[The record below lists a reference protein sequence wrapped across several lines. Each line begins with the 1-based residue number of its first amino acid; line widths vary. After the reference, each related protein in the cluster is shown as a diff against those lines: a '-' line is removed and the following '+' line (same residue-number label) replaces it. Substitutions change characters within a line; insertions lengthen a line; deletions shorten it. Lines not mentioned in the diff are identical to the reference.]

1 MERRDF
7 LRSLAAAT
15 TGILVDQIPITAG
28 EAGRDRLRKLL
39 PLRKLG
45 RTGEAVTM
53 LGVGGWHIGR
63 MSETEAQATL
73 ETALEGGVRFFDSAE
88 GYQDGGSERRLGKLL
103 TPKHRD
109 LIFLMTKTYARDG
122 KMAKGHLETS
132 LRNLRTD
139 VIDLWQMHT
148 VETPEDVDGRIKEGV
163 LDVMVEAVESGKVRH
178 IGFTG
183 HMRPSA
189 HLRVLERTDVF
200 KTCQLPVNLADPSY
214 ESFIRRVVPSL
225 VERKLGIIAMKSL
238 ANGGFFGGSQQG
250 EHGDKPKAVPD
261 RVRVADAIHFVLSLP
276 VSVLV
281 TGPDDRHQMAE
292 KIELVRSF
300 QGMNESRRGALI
312 NRVSELAKNGLE
324 FYKA

>member
-7 LRSLAAAT
+7 LRSLVAAT

-28 EAGRDRLRKLL
+28 EAGRDRLGKLL

-88 GYQDGGSERRLGKLL
+88 GYQGGGSERRLGKLL

-225 VERKLGIIAMKSL
+225 VARKLGIIAMKSL

-250 EHGDKPKAVPD
+250 EHGNKPKAVPD
-261 RVRVADAIHFVLSLP
+261 RVTVADAIHFVLSLP

-312 NRVSELAKNGLE
+312 NRVSELAKNRLE

>member
-7 LRSLAAAT
+7 LRSLVAAT

-28 EAGRDRLRKLL
+28 EAGRDRLGKLL

-63 MSETEAQATL
+63 MNETEAQATL

-183 HMRPSA
+183 HMRPAA

-214 ESFIRRVVPSL
+214 ESFIRRFVPSL